1 MRAILS
7 SPIAPSS
14 PDYTVVKAIESELLR
29 EAGGLANLKQ
39 DLPVLIRQAIDEV
52 IDTPRTG
59 RVHASELE
67 KTEKTYIGTKVEI
80 LVRSYFHLPKGI
92 LDLRIAGYDVD
103 VKNTL
108 GQTWMIPRE
117 AVGKPC
123 ILVASDE
130 KKQLCYFGIFVAR
143 LDNLTSG
150 MNQDQKRSVSAAGA
164 ATIHWLLVNEP
175 YPPSFWSELG
185 TPKTQAIMRGR
196 TGNERVAALFRQVQ
210 RKIVDRDILQAVAQQ
225 KDYMKRLR
233 KNGGARDQ
241 LADEGIAVLSGKYD
255 SALIAKLGLP
265 PASGDEFI
273 SLQAET
279 DEEWDILHTGGHLPP
294 RRKFDIDLDLDG
306 V

>member
-7 SPIAPSS
+7 KPIDQSS
-14 PDYTVVKAIESELLR
+14 PDFTVVKAIEKELLR
-29 EAGGLANLKQ
+29 EAGGLAKLKQ
-39 DLPVLIRQAIDEV
+39 VLPGLIRQAIDEV

-59 RVHASELE
+59 RVYARELE

-80 LVRSYFHLPKGI
+80 LVRRHFNLPKGI

-117 AVGKPC
+117 AIGKPC

-130 KKQLCYFGIFVAR
+130 KKQLCYFGIFVAH
-143 LDNLTSG
+143 LHNLTNG
-150 MNQDQKRSVSAAGA
+150 LNQDQKRSVSAAGA
-164 ATIHWLLVNEP
+164 STIHWLLVNEP
-175 YPPSFWSELG
+175 FPTSFWAGLG
-185 TPKTQAIMRGR
+185 APKTQAIMRGS
-196 TGNERVAALFRQVQ
+196 TGNDRVAALFRQVQ
-210 RKIVDRDILQAVAQQ
+210 RQIVDRDILQAVAQQ

-255 SALIAKLGLP
+255 SALIKKLGLP
-265 PASGDEFI
+265 FATGDEFV
-273 SLQAET
+273 SLQAGT
-279 DEEWDILHTGGHLPP
+279 DEEWRILQTAGHLPP
-294 RRKFDIDLDLDG
+294 KPTTLDIELDG
-306 V
+306 I